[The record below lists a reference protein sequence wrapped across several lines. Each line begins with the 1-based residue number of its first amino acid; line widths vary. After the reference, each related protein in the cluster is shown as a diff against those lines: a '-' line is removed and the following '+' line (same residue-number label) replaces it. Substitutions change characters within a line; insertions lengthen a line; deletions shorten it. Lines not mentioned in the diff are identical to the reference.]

1 MKNFMSKVFS
11 WKTIRRTAIGGFAVA
26 TVFSL
31 LSSVAGI
38 AAIPTVVA
46 AGLSTAITIGAVG
59 AAGLGVV
66 GTAVAVGKG
75 AVNGLRYIFS
85 KSYRNQVRQNRLNKK
100 NKNKVNEN
108 VNVNEQTL
116 AKEKTRKPNIF
127 KRFFNKL
134 FNRNKNKQNVVEEPK
149 VIEEPKVVEEP
160 EAVEETKVVEEPIK
174 VNPSRKASGFY
185 DKLSD
190 DNKNLYD
197 TIVSKNKPSV
207 LFDGLSADQARVL
220 KETYSDSIKEYR
232 AIAKTRDLTD
242 EEQKEVLHAVALRT
256 KINAYIR
263 KKDEAAKEN
272 AFENNGEE
280 KRATIEAVANRIKR

>member
-149 VIEEPKVVEEP
+149 VIEE
-160 EAVEETKVVEEPIK
+160 TKVVEEPIK